1 MKQEEHVSVRYRS
14 DRGPFDII
22 GDVHGCL
29 SELKTLLGELGYSL
43 DTLTHPAG
51 RKLVFLGDLVDRGPD
66 SPGVMRLVM
75 DAVSEGRA
83 YCVLGNHDEKFRRWL
98 GGREVTTGGG
108 LKFTIEQMQGESEA
122 FHAAARAFIGT
133 LPLHLILDE
142 GRLVVAHA
150 GLREEWHGIAES
162 TKARA
167 FALFGETSGRRDEWG
182 FPERLDWAR
191 DYAGQATV
199 VHGHVAES
207 DVRGRNNVICL
218 DTGCAYGGKLTALRW
233 PERELV
239 QVEAEETWYDSARW
253 AAIYG

>member
-29 SELKTLLGELGYSL
+29 SELKTLLGALGYSL
-43 DTLTHPAG
+43 DPLSHPDG
-51 RKLVFLGDLVDRGPD
+51 RKPVFLGDLVDRGPD
-66 SPGVMRLVM
+66 SPGVVRLVM
-75 DAVSEGRA
+75 DAVSQGRA

-108 LKFTIEQMQGESEA
+108 LNFTIEQMESESEA
-122 FHAAARAFIGT
+122 FHDTARAFIGT
-133 LPLHLILDE
+133 LPLHLVLDE

-150 GLREEWHGIAES
+150 GLHAKWHGRPES
-162 TKARA
+162 PGARA
-167 FALFGETSGRRDEWG
+167 FALFGETTGQKDEWG

-191 DYAGQATV
+191 DYSGEALV
-199 VHGHVAES
+199 VHGHVADRE
-207 DVRGRNNVICL
+207 VRERNNVICL
-218 DTGCAYGGKLTALRW
+218 DTGCAYGGRLTAMRW

-239 QVEAEETWYDSARW
+239 QVEAEKTWYESARW
-253 AAIYG
+253 KAIYG